1 MLPARYGGLKPQVLL
16 VVRALQPKE
25 TGEGLGHARIHD
37 FTESSTGG
45 TVSSL
50 YV

>member
-25 TGEGLGHARIHD
+25 TGGLGHARIHD